1 MTLFLFA
8 YNRIWKSRALRGWEM
23 FFLIVLV
30 IWLAALL
37 HGYQSIILSMLLYFI
52 SLVCLILL
60 TPILLAA
67 WVNAAHV
74 TTGLYDDTLRIVP
87 LSPYSVLYPKLL
99 AVILTWL
106 QFFIPFLIFLSSMAG
121 INILDPT
128 LNKSIPGIIIF
139 WSVIELVGLMLMWS
153 AWGIMCGSRIAING
167 GIYLVLYFFPP
178 VIFLIFLF
186 AGFNLQGYFGS
197 LLVGVFKT
205 YRILPVWLEFLGILG
220 YLLGFIY
227 MLLAGKIWGMR
238 G

>member
-1 MTLFLFA
+1 
-8 YNRIWKSRALRGWEM
+8 
-23 FFLIVLV
+23 
-30 IWLAALL
+30 
-37 HGYQSIILSMLLYFI
+37 
-52 SLVCLILL
+52 
-60 TPILLAA
+60 
-67 WVNAAHV
+67 
-74 TTGLYDDTLRIVP
+74 
-87 LSPYSVLYPKLL
+87 
-99 AVILTWL
+99 
-106 QFFIPFLIFLSSMAG
+106 G